1 MGKEGLYLED
11 HDDQMSLHQHD
22 HHHRHEEMTY
32 NQVCEKATKNWIEL
46 LQSQAQIE
54 VQLMEC
60 KRWDI
65 GRKNGTRIHLAI

>member
-32 NQVCEKATKNWIEL
+32 NQVCEKATKNYIEL
-46 LQSQAQIE
+46 LRSQAQIE

-60 KRWDI
+60 KRW
-65 GRKNGTRIHLAI
+65 A